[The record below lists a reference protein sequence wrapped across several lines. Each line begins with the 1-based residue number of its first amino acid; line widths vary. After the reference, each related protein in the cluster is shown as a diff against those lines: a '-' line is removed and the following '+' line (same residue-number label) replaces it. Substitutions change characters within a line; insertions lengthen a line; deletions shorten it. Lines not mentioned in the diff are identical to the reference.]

1 MDYVSYL
8 QIALPA
14 LWNGLLITFRVALV
28 CVLIGMVIGFP
39 SALARVYGPR
49 WLRWLVTGYIEV
61 LRGTPVLV
69 QLFLV
74 YYGLPQ
80 FGLILTAF
88 QSAFIALGLNSG
100 AYQAEYFRGAIQAIN
115 SGQMMAAR
123 SLGMSKLKAIRHVII
138 PQAFRYALP
147 AWSNEVVAM
156 VKITSIVYLIAVPEL
171 LYVARELMAKFFN
184 PFETYITVGI
194 IYLLVIGVLSML
206 LHMLEKYATI
216 PGMEIAEGRGQT

>member
-1 MDYVSYL
+1 MAEYFSYL
-8 QIALPA
+8 EIALPV
-14 LWNGLLITFRVALV
+14 LWKGLLITFRVSFICLV
-28 CVLIGMVIGFP
+28 IGLLIGFP
-39 SALARVYGPR
+39 SALARVYGPK
-49 WLRWLVTGYIEV
+49 WLRWIVTGYIEI

-80 FGLILTAF
+80 FGVTFSAF

-100 AYQAEYFRGAIQAIN
+100 AYQAEYFRGAIQAI
-115 SGQMMAAR
+115 SGGQMIAAR
-123 SLGMSKLKAIRHVII
+123 SLGLSKIKAIRYVII

-156 VKITSIVYLIAVPEL
+156 VKITSIVYLIAVPEM
-171 LYVARELMAKFFN
+171 LYVAKELMAKYFN

-194 IYLLVIGVLSML
+194 VYLIIIGILTIIL
-206 LHMLEKYATI
+206 NIIEKTTTI
-216 PGMEIAEGRGQT
+216 PGMEVVGERN